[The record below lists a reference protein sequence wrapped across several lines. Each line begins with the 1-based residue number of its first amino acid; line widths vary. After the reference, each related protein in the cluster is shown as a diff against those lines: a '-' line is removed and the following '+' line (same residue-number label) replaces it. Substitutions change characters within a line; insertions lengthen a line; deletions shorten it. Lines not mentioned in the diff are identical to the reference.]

1 MRKNHP
7 NAPMGRGKRIE
18 TRSSAS
24 EEIRNEEA

>member
-7 NAPMGRGKRIE
+7 KAPIERGKRIE
-18 TRSSAS
+18 TQSSAS